1 VTGVSI
7 MTDRQTSYMIHIAAT
22 PEQLWTVLT
31 DQEALKA
38 CWGTIRS
45 AWSVGAPVE
54 EVSSNG
60 TVLWRGKVRRCEPPH
75 HLSFTFDVPGIDE
88 NPTDVSFELEPPVSK
103 VAPGGSIVR
112 LKVVQSGFAENSK
125 LLNDCARA
133 WTEILSSF
141 KSYLETGGALP
152 FDWQH

>member
-38 CWGTIRS
+38 CWGTFRS
-45 AWSVGAPVE
+45 AWSAGAPVE

-60 TVLWRGKVRRCEPPH
+60 TVLWQGKVRRSEPPH
-75 HLSFTFDVPGIDE
+75 HLSFTFDVPGINE
-88 NPTDVSFELEPPVSK
+88 NPTDVCFEIEPPVSK
-103 VAPGGSIVR
+103 VAPGGSIVVLR
-112 LKVVQSGFAENSK
+112 
-125 LLNDCARA
+125 
-133 WTEILSSF
+133 SSNRV
-141 KSYLETGGALP
+141 LP
-152 FDWQH
+152 RTANCLTIAHLPGLRF